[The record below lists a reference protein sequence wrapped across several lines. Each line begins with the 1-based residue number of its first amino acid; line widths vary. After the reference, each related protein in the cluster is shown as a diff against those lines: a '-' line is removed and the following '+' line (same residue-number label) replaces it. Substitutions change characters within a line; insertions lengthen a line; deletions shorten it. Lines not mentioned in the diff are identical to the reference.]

1 LLFRSAAVSVLGA
14 VFWAAAA
21 AAAASCFKEETGR
34 LGSSSYFPDL

>member
-14 VFWAAAA
+14 VFWAAA